1 MTEENVN
8 RFRTSLSNRGLGWLQ
23 KKSNKHVALFAPAYS
38 FTSGCIIINNIG
50 IDNSVGLGEVD
61 DNDNNNDN
69 GPRHRHGLLFVQV
82 CDVG

>member
-1 MTEENVN
+1 MKCNYIHKGRPSVVWHYESVG
-8 RFRTSLSNRGLGWLQ
+8 FLSLLTPIC
-23 KKSNKHVALFAPAYS
+23 VVVD
-38 FTSGCIIINNIG
+38 IG